1 MLLPGMGMRAY
12 LFRRGKKEERKKK
25 REKRRGKEEE
35 GKTKREKRRGR
46 SPPSAF
52 SN

>member
-25 REKRRGKEEE
+25 RERRRRKNEERKKKGAIAPFCFFKLE
-35 GKTKREKRRGR
+35 
-46 SPPSAF
+46 F
-52 SN
+52 